1 MGFGWN
7 DFTVFSSW
15 ALLFWLA
22 GALMAYKS
30 KWYTWAVV
38 FSLIGI
44 ALFGFFIGGMWLA
57 LERPP
62 MRTMGETRLFYSAFV
77 AVVGLGVY
85 MKWRYAWILS
95 FSTVLSAVFIVI
107 NICKPE
113 IHDKTLMPALQS
125 PWFVPH
131 VIVYMFAYG
140 MLGCAFLLALYVVWP
155 AKRQKRGEVLSIAD
169 NLVYI
174 GTGLLTLGMLF
185 GALWAKEAWGHYWGW
200 DPKET
205 WAAVTWFTYLGYIH
219 LRYRY
224 PHDQK
229 TAQVVLMV
237 AFLFLQIC
245 WYGVNYLP
253 SAAESVHT
261 YFEMQ

>member
-1 MGFGWN
+1 MGLDWN
-7 DFTVFSSW
+7 DFTLFSGG
-15 ALLFWLA
+15 ALFFGLA
-22 GALMAYKS
+22 GALVAYKS
-30 KWYTWAVV
+30 AWHKWAVV
-38 FSLIGI
+38 LSFAGIGLLGVFI
-44 ALFGFFIGGMWLA
+44 AGMWLS

-62 MRTMGETRLFYSAFV
+62 MRTLGETRLLYSLFLSV
-77 AVVGLGVY
+77 AGLGVY
-85 MKWRYAWILS
+85 LKWRYAWILS
-95 FSTVLSAVFIVI
+95 YSTVLSAVFMVM

-131 VIVYMFAYG
+131 VIVYMLAYG
-140 MLGCAFLLALYVVWP
+140 MLGCAFLLALYTFFLV
-155 AKRQKRGEVLSIAD
+155 KKRGEVLLIAD
-169 NLVYI
+169 KLVYT

-205 WAAVTWFTYLGYIH
+205 WAAVTWFAYLGYIH

-224 PHDQK
+224 PYRQQI
-229 TAQVVLMV
+229 ARCVLMI

-245 WYGVNYLP
+245 WYGINYLP
-253 SAAESVHT
+253 SAKESMHT
-261 YFEMQ
+261 YF